1 MDYGYAFTTTEIG
14 QRSGLDVKLGEDD
27 LFQIPVLQRDHTDPW
42 EGQHVSLFEVD
53 FRSTGTLERN
63 VSPVIEL
70 PTLSQDEDHG
80 VGPQDAPPGTTS
92 DIWDLD
98 ALDNQVSQ
106 FSPKLRSW
114 EAFDTLAVTG
124 AHRIAY
130 LSESSPEVF
139 DAALALHHNTT
150 CDGVLSGDVFL
161 DALRNLALGR
171 SSIHF
176 QWQASE
182 QVFVRTLDKA
192 PTAGL
197 SLSVTDS
204 ATSDIVD
211 YGTLLRRLQDL
222 TTSSRAQTSCAV
234 AQALLNASARV
245 LGTLEA
251 HVISRIHCQ
260 SILQLQEAL
269 RRPHQVLELL
279 QQLVDI
285 VSADLNDEEVISRLA
300 DAATVVNET
309 GSFSALLC
317 NRLLEEASR
326 PWLVYMAEELGLA
339 EPLVPP
345 TTYTPRSSEQ
355 LDTSEPTITQN
366 FTADRVLDRED
377 ERLVFATR
385 ETVKIL
391 RAHFPETRLDNVQ
404 ATNSTYSTD
413 VKAQLIPVTLSDSAL
428 RDVVMIPE
436 EETNAWSQD
445 DVQHKFLQAIDL
457 RMSSEPEAH
466 VNSQTDTLYIAAAT
480 ALCES
485 LSGDTSLVVDA
496 STTTAPFDPLRPTIL
511 AQAQRLNRLL
521 LSHLFQDC
529 MLRQHL
535 NVQHA
540 FQLLGSGEFITRL
553 STALF
558 SAETQSAERRRGMVP
573 TAQTMGLRLDAREEK
588 RWPPASSELRLTL
601 LGVLTDTY
609 HQGTRSHSTN
619 ERRKDDIPGGLNF
632 AIRELPDEEIDKVMD
647 ASSLYALDF
656 LKLQYTPPPPLDA
669 IITPASLQRYDDVFR
684 SLLRMLRVQYVV
696 VHLRATCNKNDP
708 MVLRFT
714 HAAQHVVAALMAHF
728 MDVGIGIPW
737 IDLQHTLD
745 TAEQALANSDVGH
758 VPSIHE
764 LRDAH
769 NECLES
775 IRSRLFLRRK
785 QVTIR
790 AAVDDVL
797 IGVLKAV
804 PPPINDAKRS
814 DVYEGFDGSV
824 RHLVKLL
831 QALVDKPTKSRSRDT
846 DVEVVR
852 LLLQK
857 LDFNGYFSP
866 TSTVSNL

>member
-1 MDYGYAFTTTEIG
+1 MDYGHAFTTTEIG
-14 QRSGLDVKLGEDD
+14 QRSDLDVKLGEDD
-27 LFQIPVLQRDHTDPW
+27 LFQIPVLQQDHIDSW
-42 EGQHVSLFEVD
+42 KDQHVNLFELD
-53 FRSTGTLERN
+53 FRSTGTPERN
-63 VSPVIEL
+63 ASPVVEL
-70 PTLSQDEDHG
+70 SALGQDEDHG
-80 VGPQDAPPGTTS
+80 LGPQDAPPGTTS

-98 ALDNQVSQ
+98 VLDNLVSQ

-114 EAFDTLAVTG
+114 EAFEKLAVTG

-139 DAALALHHNTT
+139 DAALAWHHNTT
-150 CDGVLSGDVFL
+150 CDGVLSRDVFL

-204 ATSDIVD
+204 ATSNIVD

-222 TTSSRAQTSCAV
+222 TTSPRAQTSCAV

-245 LGTLEA
+245 LGALEA

-285 VSADLNDEEVISRLA
+285 VSAAVNDEEIISRLA

-326 PWLVYMAEELGLA
+326 PWLVHMAEELGLA
-339 EPLVPP
+339 EPLVRP
-345 TTYTPRSSEQ
+345 TTNTPRSSEQ
-355 LDTSEPTITQN
+355 LDISEPTVAQDSI
-366 FTADRVLDRED
+366 AGWVLDREH

-391 RAHFPETRLDNVQ
+391 RAHFPGTRLDTVQ

-413 VKAQLIPVTLSDSAL
+413 VKAQLVPVPPSDSAL
-428 RDVVMIPE
+428 RDVVMTTE
-436 EETNAWSQD
+436 EETNAWSHD
-445 DVQHKFLQAIDL
+445 DVQHQFLQAIDL
-457 RMSSEPEAH
+457 RMSTEPETH
-466 VNSQTDTLYIAAAT
+466 
-480 ALCES
+480 
-485 LSGDTSLVVDA
+485 
-496 STTTAPFDPLRPTIL
+496 
-511 AQAQRLNRLL
+511 
-521 LSHLFQDC
+521 DC

-573 TAQTMGLRLDAREEK
+573 TAQTMGLRLDARDEK

-609 HQGTRSHSTN
+609 HQGIRSHSTN
-619 ERRKDDIPGGLNF
+619 ERRKDEIPGGLSF

-656 LKLQYTPPPPLDA
+656 LKLQYTPPSPLDA
-669 IITPASLQRYDDVFR
+669 IITPTSLQRYDDVFR

-696 VHLRATCNKNDP
+696 VHLRSTCNKTDLTG
-708 MVLRFT
+708 LRFA

-728 MDVGIGIPW
+728 MDVGIAIPW
-737 IDLQHTLD
+737 TDLQHTLD
-745 TAEQALANSDVGH
+745 AVEQVLASSDVGH
-758 VPSIHE
+758 IPSIHE
-764 LRDAH
+764 LRDMH
-769 NECLES
+769 NEGLES

-785 QVTIR
+785 QITIR
-790 AAVDDVL
+790 AAVDNVL
-797 IGVLKAV
+797 IAVLKPAAAAV
-804 PPPINDAKRS
+804 NDAKRS
-814 DVYEGFDGSV
+814 DVYEGFYGSV
-824 RHLVKLL
+824 RHLIKLL
-831 QALVDKPTKSRSRDT
+831 QELVDKPTRSRSRDT
-846 DVEVVR
+846 DVEVVK

-857 LDFNGYFSP
+857 LDFNGYFNP